1 MKIKLSCPDS
11 IKEAIPEETSTIHRL
26 LGYIP
31 NSPYFHYNAKNT
43 LPVDVVVVDE
53 ASMVDL
59 ALMSK
64 LIQALPLQARIILL
78 GDKDQLASVEA
89 GAVLGDI
96 CDTGAEHSFSQ
107 EFSKDCKEITGYTIH
122 TQKNG
127 ASESEIRDCIIQLE
141 KNYRFGSDSGI
152 GAVSCAVNTGD
163 SDRAIELMKGQK
175 YGDISWKNLPQPK
188 DLTQV
193 IKAAVTQG
201 YGDYLRAS
209 DPFEVFQVFERFRI
223 LCALR
228 EGPYGVIAINY
239 LVEQILKGEGLIN
252 PDRRWYPGRPV
263 LITRNDYNLQLF
275 NGDMGIVLS
284 DPSVNNELRVF
295 FYSTDGAFKKFH
307 PLQLPEHETV
317 YAMTVHKSQGS
328 EFDKAL
334 LVLPDRES
342 PVLTRELI
350 YTGITRA
357 KKSVEIWANERVF
370 RFAVSRHIERT
381 SGLRDALWSKK
392 MG

>member
-1 MKIKLSCPDS
+1 M
-11 IKEAIPEETSTIHRL
+11 
-26 LGYIP
+26 
-31 NSPYFHYNAKNT
+31 
-43 LPVDVVVVDE
+43 
-53 ASMVDL
+53 
-59 ALMSK
+59 
-64 LIQALPLQARIILL
+64 
-78 GDKDQLASVEA
+78 
-89 GAVLGDI
+89 
-96 CDTGAEHSFSQ
+96 
-107 EFSKDCKEITGYTIH
+107 
-122 TQKNG
+122 
-127 ASESEIRDCIIQLE
+127 
-141 KNYRFGSDSGI
+141 
-152 GAVSCAVNTGD
+152 
-163 SDRAIELMKGQK
+163 
-175 YGDISWKNLPQPK
+175 
-188 DLTQV
+188 
-193 IKAAVTQG
+193 
-201 YGDYLRAS
+201 
-209 DPFEVFQVFERFRI
+209 
-223 LCALR
+223 
-228 EGPYGVIAINY
+228 IAINY